1 MGEAGAVSEGRAIV
15 HPPSEAG
22 GRRVCIDDRDLGIVQ
37 SVYGLTPFLRN
48 ACLTG
53 WDARHVPTRV

>member
-1 MGEAGAVSEGRAIV
+1 MSEGRAIV